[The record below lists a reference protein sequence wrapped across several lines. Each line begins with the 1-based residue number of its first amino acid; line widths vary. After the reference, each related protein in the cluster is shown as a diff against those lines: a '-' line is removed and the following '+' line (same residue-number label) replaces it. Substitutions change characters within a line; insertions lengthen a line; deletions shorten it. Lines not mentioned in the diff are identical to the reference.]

1 MAAARRV
8 CWVAAEGGDN
18 DVAGKGMEG
27 KVAGD
32 GVERG
37 VAGRGAAAIEDR
49 LLIIRLSW

>member
-1 MAAARRV
+1 MVADRRV
-8 CWVAAEGGDN
+8 CWVAAGGGDN
-18 DVAGKGMEG
+18 DVAGNGIEG

-32 GVERG
+32 WAGGG